1 MFSYDNTLFT
11 ALDRVRHALGDTD
24 IDAPLRDDDT
34 IEAVLILAGGTPDAT
49 VVTEAETIAIIDLA
63 SALAVEYARKPDSY
77 SKSGGISVTWR
88 ERVKAWQT
96 LASTL
101 RTSLV
106 TTISVTEAAAT
117 SIGVYRGDET
127 VLSEYVRADSY
138 YGRTWFTE

>member
-1 MFSYDNTLFT
+1 MAFSYDNTLFT

-34 IEAVLILAGGTPDAT
+34 IEAVLILAGTTPDAT
-49 VVTEAETIAIIDLA
+49 VVTEAETVAIVDLA

-101 RTSLV
+101 RAGLV
-106 TTISVTEAAAT
+106 TTTSVIEAAAS
-117 SIGVYRGDET
+117 SIGVYRGCELVT
-127 VLSEYVRADSY
+127 SEYVREY
-138 YGRTWFTE
+138 GNGRTWFTE